1 MDSSDAITLE
11 DYTPLALPLLE
22 AEMGGLNTSDLPL
35 MPDLGINP
43 SITISSE
50 FFQVFKGS
58 GSIRGKNKGKCEHE
72 DSKDE

>member
-1 MDSSDAITLE
+1 MQLPWRITP
-11 DYTPLALPLLE
+11 PLALPLLE

-58 GSIRGKNKGKCEHE
+58 GLNKGEKQREM
-72 DSKDE
+72 